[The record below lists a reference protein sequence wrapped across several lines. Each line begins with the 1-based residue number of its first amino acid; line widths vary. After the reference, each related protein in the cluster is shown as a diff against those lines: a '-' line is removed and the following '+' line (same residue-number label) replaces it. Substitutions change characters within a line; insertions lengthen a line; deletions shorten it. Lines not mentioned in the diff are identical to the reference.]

1 MRKYDIVY
9 ILRAN
14 TPARELRYSLRSI
27 EKNMDHGKVWFYC
40 GCPDGFVPDEH
51 VPQEQRGAS
60 KWERVRSSLV
70 EVCKNDKISKQ
81 FWLFNDDF
89 YVMKPMQS
97 AKNYHRGLLA
107 DHIKDIE
114 QRHCGGSTAYTRNL
128 RMCEQQLREAGLT
141 TLDYAIHIPM
151 LVDREKAL
159 EALRMFPRCPM
170 FRSIYGN
177 HAQIGG
183 DFIKDCKTT
192 DCERIIDANEPFFS
206 TSNRAMAGR
215 VLEQMEKLFPDPCRY
230 EEEYDADQCDSS
242 VL

>member
-9 ILRAN
+9 ILKAN
-14 TPARELRYSLRSI
+14 APSEELRYSLRSI

-40 GCPDGFVPDEH
+40 GKPAGFEPDVYVPH
-51 VPQEQRGAS
+51 VQQGGT
-60 KWERVRSSLV
+60 KWERVRSSLF

-89 YVMKPMQS
+89 FVMQPMKD

-114 QRHCGGSTAYTRNL
+114 ARRGGGSTAYTRNL
-128 RMCEQQLREAGLT
+128 RACEQQLRDAGLT

-151 LVDREKAL
+151 LVDRAKAL
-159 EALRMFPRCPM
+159 EALQMFKRCPM

-177 HAQIGG
+177 YAQIGG
-183 DFIKDCKTT
+183 DFTKDFKTT
-192 DCERIIDANEPFFS
+192 DQNRVIDPADPFFS
-206 TSNRAMAGR
+206 TSNRAFTGF
-215 VLEQMEKLFPDPCRY
+215 VLEQMQKLFPDPCKY
-230 EEEYDADQCDSS
+230 EEGSVDDQRNSS
-242 VL
+242 V